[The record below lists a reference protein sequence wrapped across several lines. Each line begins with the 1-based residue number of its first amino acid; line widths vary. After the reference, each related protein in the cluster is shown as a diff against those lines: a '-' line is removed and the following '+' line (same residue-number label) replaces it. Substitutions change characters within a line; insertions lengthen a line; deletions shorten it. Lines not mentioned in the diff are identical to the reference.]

1 MSSSS
6 KKEINAKI
14 RKIIRIPTLNN
25 EDMLSYLDNSLKN
38 ITIQISSYFEEEKIS
53 KFRKFQIGSVD
64 TEYSITYGISR
75 SNEIITIADWIFDL
89 PKMMKIY
96 ILQFIII
103 KESTLHV
110 LNPNLDNNFSEIE
123 EVIANISSILLL
135 TDAFSVIAYDNP
147 LIASIRARIYPSEI
161 CGKENIFWDKLLNLL
176 FSKKISFV
184 EVLKLSREIF
194 SNRTDDITEEDII
207 NAFSK
212 WVFDSTVKEE
222 DVIIPIY
229 LTDRLITIVD
239 QLLEFGYEDGTAPN
253 IASKINLHEN
263 TVRNQ
268 MTYLTQH
275 NSTFWRPELNLEKLN
290 LNSYFLK
297 IIVKESSSFEKI
309 NQMIVNIPYV
319 KAVYHSINTEDQIIY
334 SPLFFCPHLI
344 ANNLDAKLIK
354 LQKENIIESYTLQIV
369 QDRKLYA
376 TITNYP
382 FKPNKKTFQ
391 DLIDGKH
398 NQILHKYTF
407 SHSKKDFT
415 LEIEDDVPFDY
426 NLLYFFTILQNK
438 YLLRSRYGVVISELQ
453 KLFEINNIDNVDVI
467 KQTDF
472 LNQIEI
478 RARKRGFLSYS
489 FFIRTLTRRGSEVF
503 VMEIIDI
510 DDYTP
515 KIVDKIIDKLCV
527 FSLIGQITLNDRII
541 LVLPGVTHRHY
552 ISEIIQNEF
561 NEAKIKTIF
570 YTIRLANNKLI
581 RMHELYDFD
590 EQKWKIVGI

>member
-14 RKIIRIPTLNN
+14 RKFIRIPTLNN
-25 EDMLSYLDNSLKN
+25 EDLISYLDNSLRS
-38 ITIQISSYFEEEKIS
+38 ITNQLTSHFEEKKIS
-53 KFRKFQIGSVD
+53 KFRKFNIGSID
-64 TEYSITYGISR
+64 TEYSVSYGISR
-75 SNEIITIADWIFDL
+75 SNEIITIADWIFEF

-96 ILQFIII
+96 ILQYIII
-103 KESTLHV
+103 KESILHV
-110 LNPNLDNNFSEIE
+110 INPDLNYKISEIE
-123 EVIANISSILLL
+123 EVIANISSILLI
-135 TDAFSVIAYDNP
+135 TDIFSIIAYDNP

-161 CGKENIFWDKLLNLL
+161 CGKEIIFWDNLLNLL
-176 FSKKISFV
+176 FSKKISFT

-194 SNRTDDITEEDII
+194 SNRTEDITEEDII
-207 NAFSK
+207 KAFSK
-212 WVFDSTVKEE
+212 WVFDITVKEE

-229 LTDRLITIVD
+229 LTNRLITIID
-239 QLLEFGYEDGTAPN
+239 QLLEFGYENGTAPN

-309 NQMIVNIPYV
+309 NQMITNIPYV
-319 KAVYHSINTEDQIIY
+319 KTVYHSKNSDDQIIY
-334 SPLFFCPHLI
+334 SPLFYCPHII

-369 QDRKLYA
+369 QSRKLYA

-391 DLIDGKH
+391 DLMDGKH
-398 NQILHKYTF
+398 NQILRKYIF
-407 SHSKKDFT
+407 SHSKKDFSM
-415 LEIEDDVPFDY
+415 EIEDDVPFDY

-489 FFIRTLTRRGSEVF
+489 FFIRTLTRSGSEVL

-510 DDYTP
+510 DKYPP
-515 KIVDKIIDKLCV
+515 KLVDKIIEKLRV
-527 FSLIGQITLNDRII
+527 FSLLGQITLNDRII
-541 LVLPGVTHRHY
+541 LVLPGVSHRHY
-552 ISEIIQNEF
+552 INENIQNEF

-581 RMHELYDFD
+581 RMHELYDFK
-590 EQKWKIVGI
+590 EQKWKIIGI